1 MQMKTN
7 EIRELTSDEIKKRLD
22 DAREE
27 IMRLRFRQA
36 TGELTDTS
44 QIRLTRRTIARFVTI
59 LDGQNRVVSN
69 PGGTSPV
76 YQDGA
81 LQPIYQ
87 ASSAFEHCHD
97 VCVDSDENLYVC
109 QWRAKQVY
117 PYKLERLG

>member
-59 LDGQNRVVSN
+59 LD
-69 PGGTSPV
+69 
-76 YQDGA
+76 
-81 LQPIYQ
+81 
-87 ASSAFEHCHD
+87 E
-97 VCVDSDENLYVC
+97 
-109 QWRAKQVY
+109 RARAA
-117 PYKLERLG
+117 EMEGEA